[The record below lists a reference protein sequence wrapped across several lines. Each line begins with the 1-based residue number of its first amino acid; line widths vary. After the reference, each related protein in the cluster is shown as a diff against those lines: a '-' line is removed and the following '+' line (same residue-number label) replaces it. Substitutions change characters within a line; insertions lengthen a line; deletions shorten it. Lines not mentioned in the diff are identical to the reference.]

1 MNSAARLEAHEAGA
15 DIRLSVNRRDS
26 VGESPIWCERTRKL
40 WWVDIYGPCLQSFDP
55 ATGRHEIVPV
65 PGKMLGS
72 FGLCASGRF
81 VLAMED
87 GLYVFDPGSGRR
99 ERVATVPEAG
109 KPHNRLAD
117 GKCDPLGR
125 YWVGTMNEVAREPD
139 GALYCLAADGSCTR
153 VLENIIVPNA
163 ACFSPDGRIFYFAD
177 SRRLTLWAF
186 DFDLDSGHVSNQR
199 VFRDTTGQPGRP
211 DGATVDIEGC
221 VWTAEYVGSRL
232 VRYTPAGEIDRVIEL
247 PVSHPTSCAFGGND
261 MKTLFVTSATRPLS
275 AQAMA
280 TETWAGGLLAIDLDV
295 GGFPER
301 RFAA

>member
-1 MNSAARLEAHEAGA
+1 MSSANRLRAERA
-15 DIRLSVNRRDS
+15 DVDIHLSVNSRDS
-26 VGESPIWCERTRKL
+26 VGESPIWCDRTLKL

-55 ATGRHEIVPV
+55 STGRHEVVPV

-72 FGLCASGRF
+72 FGLCQSGRF

-87 GLYVFDPGSGRR
+87 GLYVFDPASGRR
-99 ERVATVPEAG
+99 ELVATVAETG
-109 KPHNRLAD
+109 KPNNRLAD

-125 YWVGTMNEVAREPD
+125 YWAGTMNEVAREPD
-139 GALYCLAADGSCTR
+139 GALYCIAANGSSTR
-153 VLENIIVPNA
+153 ILQSIIVPNA

-177 SRRLTLWAF
+177 SRRFTIWAF
-186 DFDLDSGHVSNQR
+186 DFDLDSGRVSKQR
-199 VFRDTTGQPGRP
+199 VFRDTTGHPGRP
-211 DGATVDIEGC
+211 DGAVVDTDGC
-221 VWTAEYVGSRL
+221 VWTAEYVGGRL

-275 AQAMA
+275 ADALA
-280 TETWAGGLLAIDLDV
+280 AEKFAGSLLAIDVHV